1 LLVDRRKAI
10 SRTLVAIIVI
20 VLVAASAGAYVLYSY
35 YYVLKPSSPLLVFSA
50 DLYTSE
56 SEYLYSGFSNTTGI
70 PYATPNSAG
79 STALAAQIKAG
90 SPVSVFISVSK
101 PALESSLLGNRYSG
115 WGIAF
120 VNDQMAIGYT
130 NATGQPAGFQ
140 TVLADYQRASASNA
154 SSDWNSFFTDLTS
167 GSVKVGIS
175 NPNTDPAGYRGWMV
189 LEAAGKAYAGDNTY
203 FVDRMLQAKAN
214 VTGASAAAL
223 VAPLQAG
230 QIQFLFMYKSAIK
243 SHNLNP
249 MLLPRHIN
257 LGDTTLSSS
266 YSQFTYTTS
275 SGVQKG
281 GAILLFVTVPNNST
295 ETTQALNL
303 VVYIVQHSASLSS
316 YGLVVLSPALLYN
329 STDVPAPIASL
340 LAQGQLKAA
349 GPI

>member
-1 LLVDRRKAI
+1 LKLHERPAI
-10 SRTLVAIIVI
+10 SSVI
-20 VLVAASAGAYVLYSY
+20 VAVVLTAIVAAAVGAYSFYTY
-35 YYVLKPSSPLLVFSA
+35 YYVSKPSSPLLVDSA

-56 SEYLYSGFSNTTGI
+56 SSYLYSGFSNATGI
-70 PYATPNSAG
+70 PYAAPKSAG

-101 PALESSLLGNRYSG
+101 SALEPSLLGNRSAG
-115 WGIAF
+115 WGVAF
-120 VNDQMAIGYT
+120 VNDQMSIGYSS
-130 NATGQPAGFQ
+130 ATGQPAGFQ
-140 TVLADYQRASASNA
+140 TVLNGYQKAVATNATSA
-154 SSDWNSFFTDLTS
+154 WNSFFVDLTA

-189 LEAAGKAYAGDNTY
+189 LEAAGQAFDGNKSY
-203 FVDRMLQAKAN
+203 FVNRLLDAKAN

-230 QIQFLFMYKSAIK
+230 QIQFLMMYKSAAL
-243 SHNLNP
+243 SHRLTA

-257 LGDTTLSSS
+257 LGDITLGSY

-275 SGVQKG
+275 TGVQKG
-281 GAILLFVTVPNNST
+281 GPILLFATVPNNAT
-295 ETTQALNL
+295 ETTQALNF
-303 VVYIVQHSASLSS
+303 VVYIVQHSSTLSS

-329 STDVPAPIASL
+329 STDVPSPIASL
-340 LAQGQLKAA
+340 LSQGLLKAS